1 MASEQ
6 NSVGMNGNYA
16 ATQVQGYGGLE
27 QSYNAHSNTSS
38 STTDQNNTTGSTGTT
53 TNGSGGNPDIPK
65 DEVGWY
71 FVEQYYT
78 TLSRSPEKLFVSCMR
93 IPKDHDLETVR
104 GSHWKMHTNCA
115 SSFFTTNDLSM
126 FQEQKRRR

>member
-93 IPKDHDLETVR
+93 IPKTMT
-104 GSHWKMHTNCA
+104 WKRFAGHIGRCTLIAPPAFLQQTISVCFRNR
-115 SSFFTTNDLSM
+115 S
-126 FQEQKRRR
+126 